1 MTESVRPGARLLRL
15 YPRLILCA
23 ASSPK
28 PRIRALRLHTPPHRP
43 SILRLSTPSAPR
55 IAPRL
60 HMRGRAAAAAVSG
73 HSLPSLPPTCPLR
86 LQLPPSIFSPLLSRG
101 SGDGFWSQAA
111 ALRVS
116 RRSVPACRALVRRGF
131 SSGHTASAQPVA
143 YGKVGWDSEGRP
155 SGTRR
160 RDGRGTEIRGRGV
173 ECPHRPRGL
182 ASAGACPCRRP
193 KAAGPHGRGSTK
205 GFRVKRASTR
215 GAAAKPARPGV
226 RAVTVRGGKRLS
238 RRW

>member
-131 SSGHTASAQPVA
+131 SSGTASQATPQA
-143 YGKVGWDSEGRP
+143 RSRLRMGRWG
-155 SGTRR
+155 GTRR
-160 RDGRGTEIRGRGV
+160 EGLRGHGGETGGVRRFAAEEWSAPTGRGALLV
-173 ECPHRPRGL
+173 PAPAL
-182 ASAGACPCRRP
+182 
-193 KAAGPHGRGSTK
+193 AAGPRPQGRTVGA
-205 GFRVKRASTR
+205 RRRASESN
-215 GAAAKPARPGV
+215 AQVPAGPRQSRPV
-226 RAVTVRGGKRLS
+226 PV
-238 RRW
+238 